1 MPLIKRYPNRKLYDT
16 KAKRYVTL
24 DEIAAMVRDERDVRV
39 LDHESGE
46 DVTSLT
52 LTQIIL
58 EQEKKSGGYL
68 SSSLLTNLIR
78 SGGETLD
85 GWRKSLQ
92 HGVAALGALGRAPSN
107 ALEEHL
113 NRLKDQGKLSYE
125 QAQGVLKL
133 DGLLAEVLHSLNMP
147 TQRDFQTL
155 QEQVEALNQR
165 LAELGG
171 DAPVDVDGHTVA
183 PDDAAELEPAASA
196 AKAAD
201 ADTAE
206 DAGIAGAPAATP
218 KRKGATRSKQA
229 GPAPAS

>member
-125 QAQGVLKL
+125 QAQNVLKL

-165 LAELGG
+165 LAELG
-171 DAPVDVDGHTVA
+171 DATSDAGGPAPAPGEAADV
-183 PDDAAELEPAASA
+183 EPAASA
-196 AKAAD
+196 AKAVA
-201 ADTAE
+201 AGAAE
-206 DAGIAGAPAATP
+206 DEDTAGAPAAKP
-218 KRKGATRSKQA
+218 KRKTAARSKQA
-229 GPAPAS
+229 GPAPAPG